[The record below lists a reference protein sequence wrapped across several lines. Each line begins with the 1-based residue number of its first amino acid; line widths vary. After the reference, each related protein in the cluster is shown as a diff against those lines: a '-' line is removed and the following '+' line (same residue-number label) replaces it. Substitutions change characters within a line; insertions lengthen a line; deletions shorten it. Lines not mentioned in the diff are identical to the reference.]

1 MAQEANRPIYCIAHA
16 GLIPTPIIPILYIS
30 YLGIIVIVTSHCQ
43 SHVLHAL
50 VSFHLTRLYMR
61 HTLVQNWWFHHD
73 TSHFGLGNFNPIHV
87 NSQVSHICHIR
98 VTLLPCHS
106 LSCHLNINSNSA
118 VFAASAIVT
127 ASLVSIIPS
136 KPTLTRT
143 DLTLIQHL
151 LNRTFDYN
159 WPLTFLALIINSNF
173 DQLSKVHFS
182 FFNYAYPKS
191 FFAYILIFGS
201 IFPYGSY
208 IP

>member
-16 GLIPTPIIPILYIS
+16 GLIPTTIIPILYIS

-50 VSFHLTRLYMR
+50 VSF
-61 HTLVQNWWFHHD
+61 QNWWFHHD
-73 TSHFGLGNFNPIHV
+73 TSHFGLANFNPIHV

-118 VFAASAIVT
+118 VFAASAIVI

-136 KPTLTRT
+136 EPTLTRT

-182 FFNYAYPKS
+182 FFNYAYPMS